1 MIAHAVMRN
10 ESQEIELNIAFV
22 FDFEGKMWGIK
33 IPYSQFCQNTDKNI
47 FFQSMFS
54 LAGTASLTE

>member
-22 FDFEGKMWGIK
+22 PAILQAGLISKARCGGLKSSIHNSVR
-33 IPYSQFCQNTDKNI
+33 IRIN
-47 FFQSMFS
+47 FFYD
-54 LAGTASLTE
+54 GVDR